1 MIRNGRACGLALSRR
16 AGLLALAWLLGSQ
29 PAPAALPSAAHAE
42 ELARVERYLNGLT
55 TLKAD
60 FVQINP
66 DGGTVTGELFYQRPD
81 KMRLDYNPPSDI
93 LIVSDGWTI
102 VYYDRRLKQVS
113 HLFPN
118 STPLGFL
125 LRDKVRLSGDVT
137 VTDVRRSA
145 GELHVTL
152 VQTDEPNQGSI
163 QLSFAEEP
171 LQLRRWTVFDAEGQ
185 ATHRLL
191 ERPQTR
197 MRLDRELFR
206 FRDPQ
211 FYPGA
216 RN

>member
-1 MIRNGRACGLALSRR
+1 
-16 AGLLALAWLLGSQ
+16 LLGLAWLLGSQ
-29 PAPAALPSAAHAE
+29 PAPAALPPATHAE
-42 ELARVERYLNGLT
+42 ELARVEQYLNRLT

-66 DGGTVTGELFYQRPD
+66 DGATVTGELYYQRPD

-102 VYYDRRLKQVS
+102 VYYDRRLEQVS

-125 LRDKVRLSGDVT
+125 LRDKIRLSGDVT
-137 VTDVRRSA
+137 VTDVRRAA

-171 LQLRRWTVFDAEGQ
+171 MELRRWTLFDAEGH
-185 ATHRLL
+185 ATRLVL
-191 ERPQTR
+191 ERPQTGL
-197 MRLDRELFR
+197 RLDRELFR